1 MDKTIVFI
9 KKFYESQKQ
18 KNYKPF
24 EKGTSFYFEVGN
36 TSHILFDQAS
46 KQRKPNNK
54 NKKETEYQKTY
65 SNSRHTSQE
74 RLQSVN

>member
-1 MDKTIVFI
+1 MKAKN
-9 KKFYESQKQ
+9 KKIISPSKKEHRSTLRW
-18 KNYKPF
+18 
-24 EKGTSFYFEVGN
+24 EN

-46 KQRKPNNK
+46 KQRKANNK